1 MEEIIFLI
9 KDSIDGGFDAK
20 AVVFSIFTEAE
31 TMENL
36 KSNIVEAVDCH
47 FDKNDKP
54 RLIRLHYIKEE
65 IIAA

>member
-9 KDSIDGGFDAK
+9 KDSIDGGYEAK
-20 AVVFSIFTEAE
+20 AVGFSIFTEAE

-47 FDKNDKP
+47 FDKNKKP

>member
-9 KDSIDGGFDAK
+9 KDSIDGGYEAK
-20 AVVFSIFTEAE
+20 AVGFSIFTEAE

-47 FDKNDKP
+47 FDKNKKP
-54 RLIRLHYIKEE
+54 RLIGLHYIKEE

>member
-1 MEEIIFLI
+1 MEEIIFQI
-9 KDSIDGGFDAK
+9 KDSIEGGYEAQ
-20 AVVFSIFTEAE
+20 AVGFSIFTEAE

-47 FDKNDKP
+47 FEKYEKP
-54 RLIRLHYIKEE
+54 RLIRLHYTKEE

>member
-9 KDSIDGGFDAK
+9 KDSIDGGYEAK
-20 AVVFSIFTEAE
+20 AVGFSIFTEAE

-47 FDKNDKP
+47 FDKNKKP
-54 RLIRLHYIKEE
+54 RLSRLHYIKEE